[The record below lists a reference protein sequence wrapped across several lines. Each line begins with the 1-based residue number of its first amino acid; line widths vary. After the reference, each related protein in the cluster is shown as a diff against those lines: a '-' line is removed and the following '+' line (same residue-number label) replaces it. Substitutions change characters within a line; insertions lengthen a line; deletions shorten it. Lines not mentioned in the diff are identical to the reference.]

1 MGRGKVLLG
10 LVTITIILLAT
21 SFSINANAGEAGV
34 GVLNVSPKFSEIR
47 LVQQD
52 NLIRVYVIVSDYNSW
67 EDIYD
72 VKVGLECYGSEIATF
87 AFKQYEDISSF
98 EKINEF
104 SENSKE
110 KDLLLIEKCSFSH
123 SDEDETVEDRC
134 NLNIL
139 FVFRMTGFTHFNIIV
154 SDREGSTASINIE
167 YNAEEMMRS
176 PGVIIIP
183 GLHEPITVVIPSYLL
198 TLMAALLGLLGIVF
212 FVKKKEKNKKR
223 RVAYEKG

>member
-47 LVQQD
+47 LVQQN
-52 NLIRVYVIVSDYNSW
+52 NLIRAYITASDYNSW

-72 VKVGLECYGSEIATF
+72 AKMILEYYGSEIATF
-87 AFKQYEDISSF
+87 TFKQYDDRDSF

-104 SENSKE
+104 SEESKE
-110 KDLLLIEKCSFSH
+110 NGLLLKERCSASH
-123 SDEDETVEDRC
+123 SDNDETVEERC
-134 NLNIL
+134 NLNLI
-139 FVFRMTGFTHFNIIV
+139 FVFRMTGFTHFKIIV

-167 YNAEEMMRS
+167 YKAEEMMRS
-176 PGVIIIP
+176 PGIIIIP
-183 GLHEPITVVIPSYLL
+183 GLNEPITVAIPSYLL
-198 TLMAALLGLLGIVF
+198 TLMAALMGLLGIWIIAR
-212 FVKKKEKNKKR
+212 KKEKNKNKKSR
-223 RVAYEKG
+223 L